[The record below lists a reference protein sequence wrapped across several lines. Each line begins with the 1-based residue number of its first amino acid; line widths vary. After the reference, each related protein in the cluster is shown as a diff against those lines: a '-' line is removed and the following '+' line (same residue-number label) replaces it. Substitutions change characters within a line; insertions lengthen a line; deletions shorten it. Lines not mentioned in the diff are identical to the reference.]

1 MSWYFFAKT
10 NFRHGIN
17 ENFILKY
24 IFIIL
29 SESLN
34 ISEQSDVLEYL
45 DIKCIFFFQSLE
57 CKIFALQKV

>member
-10 NFRHGIN
+10 NFRRGIN

-45 DIKCIFFFQSLE
+45 YLDIKCIFFFQSLGM
-57 CKIFALQKV
+57 